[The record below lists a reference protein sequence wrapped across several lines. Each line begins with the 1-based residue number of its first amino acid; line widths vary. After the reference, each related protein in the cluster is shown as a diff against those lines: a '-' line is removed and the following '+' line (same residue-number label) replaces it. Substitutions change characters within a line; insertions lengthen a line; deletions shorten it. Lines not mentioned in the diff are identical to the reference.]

1 MPNKVAL
8 SCKQRFLSGMAF
20 SIYKAICV
28 AISHDQVQ
36 CVVNLFMHVNDFTN
50 AKGNARNLCL
60 QGTVARFKII
70 SFLLHNEASVRG

>member
-1 MPNKVAL
+1 
-8 SCKQRFLSGMAF
+8 MAF

-28 AISHDQVQ
+28 AISQVQ
-36 CVVNLFMHVNDFTN
+36 CVVDLFMHVNDFTN
-50 AKGNARNLCL
+50 AKGNTRNLCL

>member
-1 MPNKVAL
+1 
-8 SCKQRFLSGMAF
+8 MAF

-28 AISHDQVQ
+28 AISQVQ
-36 CVVNLFMHVNDFTN
+36 CVVDLFMHVDDFAN
-50 AKGNARNLCL
+50 AKGNATNLCL

>member
-1 MPNKVAL
+1 
-8 SCKQRFLSGMAF
+8 MAF

>member
-1 MPNKVAL
+1 M
-8 SCKQRFLSGMAF
+8 GF

-28 AISHDQVQ
+28 AI
-36 CVVNLFMHVNDFTN
+36 CVVLLFMHVMNDFTN

>member
-1 MPNKVAL
+1 MPNIVAL
-8 SCKQRFLSGMAF
+8 SCEQRFLSGMAF

-28 AISHDQVQ
+28 AISQVQ
-36 CVVNLFMHVNDFTN
+36 CVVDLFMHVNDFTN

>member
-1 MPNKVAL
+1 M
-8 SCKQRFLSGMAF
+8 GF

-28 AISHDQVQ
+28 AIF
-36 CVVNLFMHVNDFTN
+36 VVLLFMHVNDFTI

-70 SFLLHNEASVRG
+70 GFLLHNEASVRG

>member
-1 MPNKVAL
+1 
-8 SCKQRFLSGMAF
+8 MAF

-70 SFLLHNEASVRG
+70 SFSKMGSPKESMRDLSSD